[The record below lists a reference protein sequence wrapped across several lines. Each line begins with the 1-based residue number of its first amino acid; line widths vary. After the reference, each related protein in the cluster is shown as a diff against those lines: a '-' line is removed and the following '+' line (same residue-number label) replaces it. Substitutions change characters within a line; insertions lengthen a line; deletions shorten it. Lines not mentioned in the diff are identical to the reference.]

1 MHSLQRVMRGGSP
14 LRERCTFW
22 GDSYLPGVTPGPGI
36 AFCGSGRNAV
46 AICDEGCACAAE
58 YCYTLTSR

>member
-1 MHSLQRVMRGGSP
+1 M
-14 LRERCTFW
+14 RERCTFW